1 MAYIGRMTH
10 RFSLAAVLCAVL
22 AAGTPALA
30 EEPAGDIAEGTDL
43 MQEGAKLLLRGFM
56 AEMGPAL
63 SQMEELARLMGEW
76 DQYYPPEVL
85 PNGDIIL
92 RRRVPLVPGLPGSG
106 PQEDGAEIDL

>member
-1 MAYIGRMTH
+1 MAYIARMARH
-10 RFSLAAVLCAVL
+10 IALAVGLCAVL

-30 EEPAGDIAEGTDL
+30 QEPAGDIAEGTDL

-63 SQMEELARLMGEW
+63 SQMEELAKLIGEI
-76 DQYYPPEVL
+76 DQYYPPEVM

-92 RRRVPLVPGLPGSG
+92 RRRVPLVPGLPGSD
-106 PQEDGAEIDL
+106 PDRDGAEIDL